1 MKFENILSIFAGI
14 VLVVINASAMADP
27 PAPQYIQFSPSAT
40 KGAIYYPDPELFP
53 NPHIG
58 LINMHRTD
66 NRMSHISMKEMASRG
81 FVILGINPRCEN
93 NESLCI
99 PWENNALD
107 LKQGV
112 EYMRNIPG
120 ITKIVLLGGSG
131 GGPTMSFYQA
141 VAENGVEFCQQL
153 QKLTRCDHTMAG
165 SLENLPPA
173 DGIVFRDTHLGN
185 GANALMSLNPAI
197 INDSEIMERNAM
209 PKIDPS
215 LDPFNRAN
223 GYNPDGT
230 STYSAD
236 FRDRYFRA
244 QSARM
249 NRLID
254 IALTRVKQ
262 IDLGT
267 WKYPDDDAF
276 IIPGA
281 DDYRLMRL
289 DLGIDHSTAKPR
301 KLIKNDGTIEDC
313 CLVESVRP
321 VSSSPEMNRPF
332 WTSTRML
339 SVRSFLSVRAIRS
352 THAMDEIDY
361 CSSNNSTVCNVRS
374 ISVPVLVT
382 AMGGHYFIGH
392 NEFIYEQAASKDKDF
407 IVVEG
412 ATHGITPCTEC
423 MPEEYDGIYDG
434 RYDNSVVNYYD
445 YVAKWINERF

>member
-1 MKFENILSIFAGI
+1 MQPKNILSSIIYLSLTVAG
-14 VLVVINASAMADP
+14 SATQAAP
-27 PAPQYIQFSPSAT
+27 PPPQFLQFSPSAT
-40 KGAIYYPDPELFP
+40 KGAIYFPDPVQFP

-81 FVILGINPRCEN
+81 FVILGMNPRCEN

-107 LKQGV
+107 LKQGI
-112 EYMRNIPG
+112 EYMRKLPG

-141 VAENGVEFCQQL
+141 VAENGASFCQQA
-153 QKLTRCDHTMAG
+153 QKLSRCDHNMAG
-165 SLENLPPA
+165 SLEGLPPA
-173 DGIVFRDTHLGN
+173 DGIVIRDTHLGN

-197 INDSEIMERNAM
+197 INDEEIMARNAM
-209 PKIDPS
+209 PKIDPA
-215 LDPFNRAN
+215 LDPFNPAN
-223 GYNPDGT
+223 GYNQNGP
-230 STYSAD
+230 STYSAE
-236 FRDRYFRA
+236 FRDKYFRA

-254 IALTRVKQ
+254 IAVARLKQ
-262 IDLGT
+262 IDSGSYI
-267 WKYPDDDAF
+267 YPDDAPF

-281 DDYRLMRL
+281 DDYRLMRI
-289 DLGIDHSTAKPR
+289 DLGIDHSTAQPR

-313 CLVESVRP
+313 CVVESVRP
-321 VSSSPEMNRPF
+321 VSSDPEMHEPF
-332 WTSTRML
+332 WAGTRML

-374 ISVPVLVT
+374 ISVPLLVT
-382 AMGGHYFIGH
+382 AMGGHYFIAH

-407 IVVEG
+407 VVLEG
-412 ATHGITPCTEC
+412 AVHGITPCTEC
-423 MPEEYDGIYDG
+423 MPAEYDGYDG

-445 YVAKWINERF
+445 FVAKWIYNRF